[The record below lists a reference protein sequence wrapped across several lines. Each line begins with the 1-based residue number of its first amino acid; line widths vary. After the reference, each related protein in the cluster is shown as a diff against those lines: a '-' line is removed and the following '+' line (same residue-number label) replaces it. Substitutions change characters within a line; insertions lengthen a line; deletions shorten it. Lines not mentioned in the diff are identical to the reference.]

1 SRIVRRPQMR
11 GIRHERAIRRTWT
24 GRKLFGHA
32 SPGTSVPGLVLFFR
46 PALST
51 APPELSTASI
61 GRNGTESADKAAAEA
76 DCDRMGARPRL
87 KLCQEMPHVRLD
99 RLL

>member
-1 SRIVRRPQMR
+1 LVMR
-11 GIRHERAIRRTWT
+11 A
-24 GRKLFGHA
+24 
-32 SPGTSVPGLVLFFR
+32 LVLRCRGSFSFSDPR
-46 PALST
+46 LST

-76 DCDRMGARPRL
+76 DRDRMGARPRL
-87 KLCQEMPHVRLD
+87 KLCQEMAHVRLD